1 MRPSCS
7 GKTINFVSKIFLKM
21 NYIKLICAALVISVA
36 IPASAKKTKNKS
48 QYGVY
53 MVGVSASFTDS
64 LVYFTDIQQVDSA
77 FLGDKGLLQD
87 RMQYSLQLKD
97 YLESN
102 EGGKNRTCFVYYN
115 KKRKKLQKELTK
127 IKQKYQKGK
136 TQVLRDVNP
145 SFKFQKAETYE

>member
-1 MRPSCS
+1 
-7 GKTINFVSKIFLKM
+7 M
-21 NYIKLICAALVISVA
+21 NCIKLICAVLAISVA
-36 IPASAKKTKNKS
+36 IPALAKKTKSKS
-48 QYGVY
+48 HYGVY

-77 FLGDKGLLQD
+77 FIGDKGLLQD
-87 RMQYSLQLKD
+87 RAQYSLQLKD

-115 KKRKKLQKELTK
+115 TKRKKLQKELTK

-136 TQVLRDVNP
+136 NQVLRNVNTD
-145 SFKFQKAETYE
+145 FKFQKADSYE